1 MVEDKIA
8 RIQSDIVKN
17 QQTIKEIK
25 SYVRSMSHG
34 DSAVLEKLQRV
45 LDQQEAS
52 QGAELQ
58 GVVKGN
64 QVKPQVY
71 QSGGEVKLSGDTCS
85 LAEGPNPESD
95 IQVSAKVNYMLSL
108 L

>member
-1 MVEDKIA
+1 M
-8 RIQSDIVKN
+8 KN

-52 QGAELQ
+52 QGAEQQ
-58 GVVKGN
+58 GIVKGN
-64 QVKPQVY
+64 QVKVKPQVY

-95 IQVSAKVNYMLSL
+95 IQVSAKVNYRLSL